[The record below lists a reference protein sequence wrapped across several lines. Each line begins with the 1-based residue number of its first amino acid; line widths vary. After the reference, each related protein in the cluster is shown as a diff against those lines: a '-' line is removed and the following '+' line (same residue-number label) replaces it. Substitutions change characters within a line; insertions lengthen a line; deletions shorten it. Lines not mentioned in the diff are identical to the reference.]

1 MMFMR
6 ILMDE
11 LNNYFLP
18 YCKILDRFKRLNI
31 KTKYGEDITHKDL
44 RKAVSVMLKKIST
57 CKQRSEKI
65 LSRRYYV
72 IIEGYLWLI
81 DVYFKRKETS
91 RC

>member
-31 KTKYGEDITHKDL
+31 KTKYGEEITHKDL
-44 RKAVSVMLKKIST
+44 RKAVSVMLKKY
-57 CKQRSEKI
+57 QHV
-65 LSRRYYV
+65 SREV
-72 IIEGYLWLI
+72 
-81 DVYFKRKETS
+81 RKF
-91 RC
+91 

>member
-1 MMFMR
+1 MR

-31 KTKYGEDITHKDL
+31 KTKYGEEITHKDL

-57 CKQRSEKI
+57 CK
-65 LSRRYYV
+65 
-72 IIEGYLWLI
+72 
-81 DVYFKRKETS
+81 
-91 RC
+91 